1 MKVKRVGVRVPN
13 MSHYAVRLL
22 TGISEYSATHGTWEL
37 RTSPETA
44 FGTFDLS
51 AWDGDGLIGY
61 FGDARAVRDVEQLGV
76 PAVNISSASQHLM
89 PSVVPDNV
97 AIGRLAAED
106 LLSRGF
112 RHLGVF
118 GGLGHEFAQQRLSG
132 FHSRISD
139 AGLACATFDSGNLR
153 PTKAGRRGLEGW
165 LAALPKPA
173 AILSLADD
181 DSIRLLSA
189 CRDAGVMVPEQV
201 AVLSV
206 DNEEFMCNFAIPP
219 LSSIDTDLRR
229 VGYEGAAMLDRLMRG
244 RPAPQGP
251 LRIAPI
257 GIVTRRSSD
266 ITVIG
271 DAEVLSAIRFIRE
284 RACEP
289 VGVKH
294 VLRAVQMSRS
304 GLDRRFKAALG
315 RTVNDEIL
323 RVRLDRVRELLTGTD
338 WPMSR
343 IADATGF
350 PNGNYLAAVFRR
362 ETGATPTAFRRARRK
377 S

>member
-1 MKVKRVGVRVPN
+1 M
-13 MSHYAVRLL
+13 
-22 TGISEYSATHGTWEL
+22 
-37 RTSPETA
+37 
-44 FGTFDLS
+44 
-51 AWDGDGLIGY
+51 
-61 FGDARAVRDVEQLGV
+61 